1 MSSQQSRTPPRRIRS
16 LALLA
21 KMFLSLLGFGV
32 CMFGIVA
39 IWTALS
45 RGKATVDSLTARLDP
60 GILQLSRT
68 LKSTSASLEQI
79 QTDVA
84 IVPEDS
90 SGLDAGSSRHQ
101 IVTGYFRT
109 VLQRLRQFR
118 DAVRLAADVAPRL
131 PESWLPG
138 ESVPLANRLKAL
150 ADELTNEVDS
160 LGIGLQEDK
169 SPSETELVEMAK
181 RMMVTIDHCRETL
194 DQGQAGLDTWRDTVP
209 QRMAAGMRWLT
220 GVALAFSLLLGWLGY
235 GQLAL
240 LRNGWKQWRNP
251 MA

>member
-1 MSSQQSRTPPRRIRS
+1 M
-16 LALLA
+16 
-21 KMFLSLLGFGV
+21 
-32 CMFGIVA
+32 
-39 IWTALS
+39 
-45 RGKATVDSLTARLDP
+45 
-60 GILQLSRT
+60 
-68 LKSTSASLEQI
+68 
-79 QTDVA
+79 
-84 IVPEDS
+84 
-90 SGLDAGSSRHQ
+90 
-101 IVTGYFRT
+101 
-109 VLQRLRQFR
+109 
-118 DAVRLAADVAPRL
+118 
-131 PESWLPG
+131 
-138 ESVPLANRLKAL
+138 ANRLKAL